1 MIKVYI
7 ESVSTVVRTVSL
19 LGMIA
24 GDMPIKILSAVA
36 MIAVNIAKVIYEYRK
51 AKKWTWNFSQ
61 SMLK

>member
-24 GDMPIKILSAVA
+24 GDMPIKFLSAVA
-36 MIAVNIAKVIYEYRK
+36 MIAVNIAKVVYEYRK
-51 AKKWTWNFSQ
+51 AKKGGT
-61 SMLK
+61 K

>member
-7 ESVSTVVRTVSL
+7 ESTSTVVRTVSL

-36 MIAVNIAKVIYEYRK
+36 MIVVNIAKVVYEYRK
-51 AKKWTWNFSQ
+51 AKGGAK
-61 SMLK
+61 

>member
-36 MIAVNIAKVIYEYRK
+36 MIAVNIAKVAYEYRK
-51 AKKWTWNFSQ
+51 AKGDEDFRVA
-61 SMLK
+61 

>member
-36 MIAVNIAKVIYEYRK
+36 MIAVNIAKVAYEYRK
-51 AKKWTWNFSQ
+51 AKRGAK
-61 SMLK
+61 

>member
-36 MIAVNIAKVIYEYRK
+36 MIAVNVAKVVYEYRK
-51 AKKWTWNFSQ
+51 AKKGGT
-61 SMLK
+61 K

>member
-1 MIKVYI
+1 
-7 ESVSTVVRTVSL
+7 
-19 LGMIA
+19 
-24 GDMPIKILSAVA
+24 